1 MRAVGFFK
9 LRLGS
14 EDLKRTDKDASR
26 GTVSLLRLSR
36 QIRNYIW
43 SVIKKLFLFL
53 NQWIFLLRQIKDDL
67 VCGSFPDVFVLESRL
82 YSCCSFSASL
92 NFAFCVSAIAAVC
105 VCVCVISRHTDLETS
120 SRTRGRTGAECD
132 PLRWKPLRTG
142 WVEACRRRTVTEQ
155 LNVCFS
161 MVIKKNKCD
170 HKRRITTHLIV
181 SSKICASRSCSMFAW
196 RKTRFSRSSSFFK
209 TTSLFLSSLVVLFRT
224 LDSQWAAISSN
235 GAFWNFSITWRLFS
249 LSCSSRPVVS
259 EPRGQS
265 GLHYV
270 TLNLFYDETN
280 TELTFSSQRDFQLM
294 SDLSFSLTSRTVR
307 IYLEM
312 SNRSDPG
319 ATGEL
324 DFSCNGF

>member
-1 MRAVGFFK
+1 MFQ
-9 LRLGS
+9 
-14 EDLKRTDKDASR
+14 
-26 GTVSLLRLSR
+26 LLQL
-36 QIRNYIW
+36 
-43 SVIKKLFLFL
+43 
-53 NQWIFLLRQIKDDL
+53 
-67 VCGSFPDVFVLESRL
+67 
-82 YSCCSFSASL
+82 
-92 NFAFCVSAIAAVC
+92 C
-105 VCVCVISRHTDLETS
+105 VCVCVWSVDTQVWKLHLVHGDGLVLSVTRWDGNHSGRAGWRPAGGGRWRS
-120 SRTRGRTGAECD
+120 SLTFVF
-132 PLRWKPLRTG
+132 RWL
-142 WVEACRRRTVTEQ
+142 
-155 LNVCFS
+155 L
-161 MVIKKNKCD
+161 KKKRV

-270 TLNLFYDETN
+270 TLNLFYDDNN

-312 SNRSDPG
+312 SNWSDPG

>member
-1 MRAVGFFK
+1 MLFF
-9 LRLGS
+9 
-14 EDLKRTDKDASR
+14 
-26 GTVSLLRLSR
+26 LS
-36 QIRNYIW
+36 
-43 SVIKKLFLFL
+43 
-53 NQWIFLLRQIKDDL
+53 IFKFCIL
-67 VCGSFPDVFVLESRL
+67 CFSY
-82 YSCCSFSASL
+82 YS
-92 NFAFCVSAIAAVC
+92 C

-120 SRTRGRTGAECD
+120 SRRRGRTGAECD

-142 WVEACRRRTVTEQ
+142 WVEACGRRTVTEQ
-155 LNVCFS
+155 FNVCFS

-270 TLNLFYDETN
+270 TLNLFYDDNN
-280 TELTFSSQRDFQLM
+280 TELTFSSQRDFSAHVRFKFFSHEQNSQNIFGDVKLIRSWSHRWAGLQL
-294 SDLSFSLTSRTVR
+294 
-307 IYLEM
+307 
-312 SNRSDPG
+312 
-319 ATGEL
+319 
-324 DFSCNGF
+324 